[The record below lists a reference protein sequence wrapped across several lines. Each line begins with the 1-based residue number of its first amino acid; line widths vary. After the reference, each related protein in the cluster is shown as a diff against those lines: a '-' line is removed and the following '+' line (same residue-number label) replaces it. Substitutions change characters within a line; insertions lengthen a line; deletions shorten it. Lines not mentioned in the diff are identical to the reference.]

1 MNFFLQFV
9 VVLLLVMFLHFINQ
23 LLVMKKND
31 IPLQWKSILV
41 LFTISLVITLLFN
54 IPSSLEYGF
63 PL

>member
-23 LLVMKKND
+23 LLVMKKSD
-31 IPLQWKSILV
+31 FTLQWKSKMV
-41 LFTISLVITLLFN
+41 LFTISLVITLLFH

>member
-23 LLVMKKND
+23 LLVMKKSD
-31 IPLQWKSILV
+31 FTLQWKSIMV
-41 LFTISLVITLLFN
+41 LITISLVITLLFN
-54 IPSSLEYGF
+54 LPSSLEYGF

>member
-23 LLVMKKND
+23 LLVMKKSD
-31 IPLQWKSILV
+31 FTLQWKSIMV

-54 IPSSLEYGF
+54 LPSSLEYGF